1 MNPWIHAIL
10 SFIIPGLGQA
20 VSSEYL
26 RGILLFIGALVICLV
41 NMIFFGNSLIGNV
54 IGIIYALGAAYD
66 AYTLADI
73 ESWGGRIINSN
84 FFQNCTLKTRE
95 KIFPDMSWT
104 KHQRRVAG
112 RVGRMLLHLLFL
124 GSG

>member
-20 VSSEYL
+20 ISSEYL

-66 AYTLADI
+66 AYALASV
-73 ESWGGRIINSN
+73 E
-84 FFQNCTLKTRE
+84 
-95 KIFPDMSWT
+95 P
-104 KHQRRVAG
+104 
-112 RVGRMLLHLLFL
+112 
-124 GSG
+124 

>member
-20 VSSEYL
+20 ISSEYL

-66 AYTLADI
+66 AYTLASV
-73 ESWGGRIINSN
+73 E
-84 FFQNCTLKTRE
+84 
-95 KIFPDMSWT
+95 P
-104 KHQRRVAG
+104 
-112 RVGRMLLHLLFL
+112 
-124 GSG
+124 